1 MTADASGA
9 NHLAG
14 EQSPYLLQHADNPVE
29 WYPWSSAAIA
39 RARRTDRPILLS
51 IGYATCH
58 WCHVMAH
65 ESFADPGTAALMNA
79 HFVCIKVDR
88 EERPDIDRLYMT
100 AVSAITGSG
109 GWPLNVFL
117 DPQTLA
123 PFFGGTYFPPRPG
136 RSLMITWPDLLQQIA
151 DAWDNPDKRPSL
163 LASADR
169 ITAFLESTLTGTRRP
184 PAETYSGAT
193 ELCQKALDAF
203 TAMYDAQNG
212 GFGPAPK
219 FPMPSIIN
227 FLLTWAAAGPVVGPG
242 RDAQKEKKALDMAV
256 HTLSAMAKG
265 GIYDQLGGGFH
276 RYATDERWHLP
287 HFEKMLYDNAQLLAC
302 LADAYALTENSGLLC
317 RARHT
322 ADYIFTEMTHP
333 EGGFYSAQ
341 DADSPESASAGKKV
355 EGAFYVWEAREIES
369 LLDAPAA
376 KIFMTHFGVRPEGNV
391 SGPHAAEF
399 PRKNVLYATGPA
411 DRTAEALSLSEQKT
425 RELLQSARQT
435 LLAHRKHRPAPD
447 TDDKIIT
454 AWNGL
459 MISGLAKLYRVTREV
474 QYRDAAVK
482 AARFIQARLYDPQT
496 RYLARI
502 WRGGEARIAGMAEDY
517 AFLIQGLIDLY
528 EADPVSCWLE
538 WAIALSEM
546 MLASFYDAENGGI
559 FMTGKGHDPFLPL
572 RMKEDTD
579 NVVPSAGSVAARNFY
594 RLAAYTGR
602 NDFSAAAGATVTA
615 IIPLLEKHPS
625 AAPLLLTAAMEQTA
639 RDL

>member
-1 MTADASGA
+1 MTADAPGH

-29 WYPWSSAAIA
+29 WYPWSNAAIA

-65 ESFADPGTAALMNA
+65 ESFSDPDTAALMNA

-117 DPQTLA
+117 EPHTLA

-136 RSLMITWPDLLQQIA
+136 RSLMITWPDLLRQIA
-151 DAWDNPDKRPSL
+151 DAWKNPNKRPSL
-163 LASADR
+163 LASADN
-169 ITAFLESTLTGTRRP
+169 ITTFLESTLTGTRRP
-184 PAETYSGAT
+184 PAETYSGVT
-193 ELCQKALDAF
+193 ELCQKALDTFA
-203 TAMYDAQNG
+203 AMYDAQNG

-219 FPMPSIIN
+219 FPMPSITS
-227 FLLTWAAAGPVVGPG
+227 FLLTFATAGPAAGTG
-242 RDAQKEKKALDMAV
+242 RDAQKQKKALDMAV
-256 HTLSAMAKG
+256 YTLSAMAKG

-276 RYATDERWHLP
+276 RYSTDERWHLP

-317 RARHT
+317 CARHT
-322 ADYIFTEMTHP
+322 ADYILKEMTHP

-341 DADSPESASAGKKV
+341 DADSPESAGSDKKT

-369 LLDAPAA
+369 LLNDPTI
-376 KIFMTHFGVRPEGNV
+376 KIFMAHFDVRPEGNV

-399 PRKNVLYATGPA
+399 SRKNVLYATGPV
-411 DRTAEALSLSEQKT
+411 DRTAEAFGLSEPETQ
-425 RELLQSARQT
+425 ELLKTARQI

-459 MISGLAKLYRVTREV
+459 MISGLAKLYRVGREAK
-474 QYRDAAVK
+474 YRDGAVK
-482 AARFIQARLYDPQT
+482 AARFIQAHLYDPQT
-496 RYLARI
+496 RHLTRI
-502 WRGGEARIAGMAEDY
+502 WRAGKARIAGMAEDY
-517 AFLIQGLIDLY
+517 AFLAQGLIDLY
-528 EADPVSCWLE
+528 EADAAPFWLA
-538 WAIALSEM
+538 WAIDLSETV
-546 MLASFYDAENGGI
+546 LASFYDAGNGGI
-559 FMTGKGHDPFLPL
+559 FMTAAGHDPHLSL
-572 RMKEDTD
+572 RMKEETD
-579 NVVPSAGSVAARNFY
+579 NVLPSAGSVAARNFY

-602 NDFSAAAGATVTA
+602 DDFSAAARATVNA

-625 AAPLLLTAAMEQTA
+625 AAPLLLTAIMEQTA
-639 RDL
+639 RGL

>member
-1 MTADASGA
+1 MNADAPGP

-65 ESFADPGTAALMNA
+65 ESFSDPGTAALMNA

-117 DPQTLA
+117 EPRSLA
-123 PFFGGTYFPPRPG
+123 PFFGGTYFPPRSG
-136 RSLMITWPDLLQQIA
+136 RTLMITWPDLLQQIA
-151 DAWDNPDKRPSL
+151 DAWENPDKRPSL
-163 LASADR
+163 LASADS
-169 ITAFLESTLTGTRRP
+169 ITAFLESTLTGARRP
-184 PAETYSGAT
+184 AVKNDSEMAGLYK
-193 ELCQKALDAF
+193 KALDAF
-203 TAMYDAQNG
+203 SGMYDSQRG

-227 FLLTWAAAGPVVGPG
+227 FLLACAATDPAADVGLNTQQ
-242 RDAQKEKKALDMAV
+242 REKALGMAV
-256 HTLSAMAKG
+256 HTLSAMARG

-276 RYATDERWHLP
+276 RYSTDARWRLP

-399 PRKNVLYATGPA
+399 FEKNVLYATGPV
-411 DRTAEALSLSEQKT
+411 DRTAEAFSLSEPET
-425 RELLQSARQT
+425 RELLKTARQI

-459 MISGLAKLYRVTREV
+459 MISGLTKLFRVTREAK
-474 QYRDAAVK
+474 YRDGAVK
-482 AARFIQARLYDPQT
+482 AARFIQAHLYDPQT
-496 RYLARI
+496 RRLMRI
-502 WRGGEARIAGMAEDY
+502 WCAGEARITGMAEDY
-517 AFLIQGLIDLY
+517 AFLAQGLIDLY
-528 EADPVSCWLE
+528 EADAASCWLE
-538 WAIALSEM
+538 WAIDLSGV
-546 MLASFYDAENGGI
+546 MLASFYDSENGGI
-559 FMTGKGHDPFLPL
+559 FMTGEGHDSFLPL
-572 RMKEDTD
+572 RMKEETD
-579 NVVPSAGSVAARNFY
+579 NVIPSAGSVAARNFY

-602 NDFSAAAGATVTA
+602 NDFSAAARATITA

-625 AAPLLLTAAMEQTA
+625 AAPLLLAAAMEQTA
-639 RDL
+639 RAL